1 MGDDK
6 MGDFFLLLF
15 IYYPLHFS
23 KSQRRLALDQ
33 INQKESFASFQ
44 STYFKCEFCNTG

>member
-23 KSQRRLALDQ
+23 KTCEIAVLDP
-33 INQKESFASFQ
+33 
-44 STYFKCEFCNTG
+44 TYGSLVVPRYSSRS